1 MSLEYHNLGLP
12 DNVSFC
18 FISVS
23 SCESISSE
31 VCFPFDTMCE
41 SETTKF
47 AAATWTMSFVY
58 VCVLYWTFK
67 IKVWS
72 ELKILDPD
80 SA

>member
-12 DNVSFC
+12 DNASFC

-31 VCFPFDTMCE
+31 VCFPFDTMC
-41 SETTKF
+41 ETTKF